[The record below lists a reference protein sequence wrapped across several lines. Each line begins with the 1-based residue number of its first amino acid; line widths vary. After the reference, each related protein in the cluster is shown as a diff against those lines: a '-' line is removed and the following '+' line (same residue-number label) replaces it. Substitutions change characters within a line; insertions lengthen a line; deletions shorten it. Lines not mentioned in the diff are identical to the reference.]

1 MCKWWC
7 PVVAFDAVHDAIL
20 IHGHIGYSEE
30 YPLEQRLR
38 DIMGFEFADGTAQ
51 IMKIIIAR
59 EMMGRDAVP
68 Y

>member
-7 PVVAFDAVHDAIL
+7 PIVAFNAVHDAL
-20 IHGHIGYSEE
+20 LVHGHIGYSEE

-38 DIMGFEFADGTAQ
+38 DTIGLEYTDGMAQ
-51 IMKIIIAR
+51 IMKIVIAR
-59 EMMGRDAVP
+59 ELMGRTAAP

>member
-7 PVVAFDAVHDAIL
+7 PEVAFNAIHDCVL
-20 IHGHIGYSEE
+20 LHGHIGYSED

-38 DIMGFEFADGTAQ
+38 DALGFEFADGTAQ
-51 IMKIIIAR
+51 IMKIVVAR
-59 EMMGRDAVP
+59 EIMGRAAVP